1 MSKVIS
7 FSISDRYLDKLRTLY
22 PNSTDNLAVKQ
33 FVTDRLDGSLDD
45 ALDDNLKTIIES
57 SLSSTL
63 DDTLDD
69 VLDDKLKTIIE
80 TSLDGILD
88 ERLNATAGKLITSLS
103 ERLARLEARLDTN
116 LDGGLDGSLD
126 VKLDYGLPYQPSK
139 DELTETQ
146 RRVLESR
153 QLAKAKLEHAAYL
166 VKNPLVVRD
175 LSKKQPIAVSIE
187 TVETADSV
195 ETVDTVE
202 IADKVE
208 SVDESG
214 TSPLPNQEN
223 VETAIE
229 TVEAIDEPDKGA
241 IGPVP
246 GEGDSI
252 DTVKGKGMTAKAA
265 VDYLKAKKVKV
276 SYASLHRWRDGVS
289 IPNTSPQGRDAR
301 KHLILRDKL
310 YYPIN

>member
-7 FSISDRYLDKLRTLY
+7 FSISDRYLDKLRSLY
-22 PNSTDNLAVKQ
+22 PALTDNLAVKQ
-33 FVTDRLDGSLDD
+33 FVTDRLDSSLGNSLDGSLNDG
-45 ALDDNLKTIIES
+45 
-57 SLSSTL
+57 
-63 DDTLDD
+63 
-69 VLDDKLKTIIE
+69 LDDKVKTLIE
-80 TSLDGILD
+80 SWVDGLLD
-88 ERLNATAGKLITSLS
+88 ERLDATVGKLLTSLS
-103 ERLARLEARLDTN
+103 ERMARLEARLD
-116 LDGGLDGSLD
+116 DSLDGSLD